1 MAMPHVPRAT
11 TPFRV
16 CLLFHATAI
25 GCLAQDLDCN
35 RIGVSQT
42 AYRRLLNTQFTRIIS
57 PQSANSIG
65 NFGAYSSDKGQ
76 ITFAGST
83 VIRQRSVLAVKVN
96 GSGTNGF
103 LPLISNGDPIKA
115 FGADL
120 QLHLMESGSSRV
132 SYTAPSCAAFK
143 RDSAQAADR
152 YKREAARIRVGGD
165 SIAAALRL
173 DSIRRV
179 MVRQTAQVE
188 SLLVLL
194 GSAIGEHSRS
204 PTPESLAALI
214 QRRRALDSAK
224 VTLVVSRVDSIVAAR
239 DSAPNAVFALSRL
252 GDERAVALQKAYALL
267 NTADFSIG
275 WFSLGYGAQ
284 GTSFM
289 LIDTSAT
296 LVAQLKSTTNIAHTV
311 RLQYSRYSTPA
322 QGGAASYWTVGASTA
337 TTDNFVKLKKLD
349 VTDIRQ
355 IGPTSG
361 TREARSS
368 VTAYQGAYEQGLA
381 SASVFADYY
390 RFLTP
395 QNTTALHLYPSVDVQ
410 RATVGVANFGLGLLS
425 IFAKSSDAAARFNA
439 ELFITFTDLAN
450 AREVQLKIYERS
462 QIGVR
467 FSLPFSFLPVE

>member
-1 MAMPHVPRAT
+1 
-11 TPFRV
+11 
-16 CLLFHATAI
+16 
-25 GCLAQDLDCN
+25 
-35 RIGVSQT
+35 
-42 AYRRLLNTQFTRIIS
+42 
-57 PQSANSIG
+57 
-65 NFGAYSSDKGQ
+65 
-76 ITFAGST
+76 
-83 VIRQRSVLAVKVN
+83 
-96 GSGTNGF
+96 
-103 LPLISNGDPIKA
+103 
-115 FGADL
+115 
-120 QLHLMESGSSRV
+120 
-132 SYTAPSCAAFK
+132 
-143 RDSAQAADR
+143 
-152 YKREAARIRVGGD
+152 
-165 SIAAALRL
+165 
-173 DSIRRV
+173 
-179 MVRQTAQVE
+179 
-188 SLLVLL
+188 
-194 GSAIGEHSRS
+194 
-204 PTPESLAALI
+204 
-214 QRRRALDSAK
+214 
-224 VTLVVSRVDSIVAAR
+224 VVSRVDSIVAAR

-450 AREVQLKIYERS
+450 ALKSAYASRCRSHFSPWSNRCPLVRLLALPSRKHVPPVPRKAHRARPKGHRIVQAPRVYPAKRNHRFLQRRFGRAS
-462 QIGVR
+462 ALRPSVR
-467 FSLPFSFLPVE
+467 RTALCARKEISLAAHTQRASSLSLRA